1 MIQGL
6 GDDTPELAP
15 DVFVHPSAV
24 VIGRVTL
31 GEGSSVWPTAV
42 IRGDIE
48 RIQVGAHTNVQDGAV
63 LHADPGLPCVV
74 GDRVTIGHRAT
85 VHGCT
90 ISDECLIGIGATILN
105 GAVIG
110 EGSIVGAHALVPEG
124 MVIPP
129 GSLAVGVPARVRRT
143 LSEAERQGLPEQA
156 TRYAGNAVRH
166 AREAHPAD

>member
-6 GDDTPELAP
+6 DGDTPLLGAEC
-15 DVFVHPSAV
+15 FVHEAAV

-31 GEGSSVWPTAV
+31 GDRSSVWPCAV

-48 RIQVGAHTNVQDGAV
+48 RVQVGDDTNVQDGAV

-90 ISDECLIGIGATILN
+90 VGDDTLIGMGATVLN
-105 GAVIG
+105 GAVI
-110 EGSIVGAHALVPEG
+110 
-124 MVIPP
+124 
-129 GSLAVGVPARVRRT
+129 
-143 LSEAERQGLPEQA
+143 
-156 TRYAGNAVRH
+156 
-166 AREAHPAD
+166 